1 MAGINFLRRLLMK
14 EAMKKS
20 KDASGIMSLNKGLV
34 DDVDITVKKWVES
47 AKKQGQDI
55 DKMGEQEIKYI
66 VELNKPKAPHTLQEL
81 MNKIGLNDPKK
92 NKFLQKEGEVVD
104 MTGKTIQKPETIMGG
119 MEGIKARN
127 TKIQGLADQLAKMQ
141 KEKSAMYGKKPTD
154 AELKS
159 KLEGMNKKTI
169 DRIRRRRYEAALK
182 AEREKMAKDPYY
194 IPKILDPEDFA
205 EGGRTGYFTGALA
218 DTEEGKSMSPG
229 TRHDYSPGQGH
240 RATVEAKGGPPGI
253 TTAPVHKPPI
263 KTQTDWGPAKG
274 LGRTV
279 MGNTAITQT
288 AKQLGIGHLINPA
301 FMAYGLFNMFKNPKI
316 DDEDLKYGF
325 KEGGRTGTGLN
336 YLLGEDDQNSRVP
349 FSIGGFNKA
358 RRAFLKLMG
367 GTAAGV
373 GAAKSG
379 LFSLLKAGKPAVV
392 ETLTSVPIGNV
403 SGMPAWFKPL
413 VNKVIKEG
421 DDVSKRFATQ
431 EREIVHQST
440 LPDSKTDVIVTQ
452 DLTTGNVS
460 VDIGIGKHGFS
471 DGHLGQPVRLEYRAS
486 EVIEPHLLKR
496 EMETEN
502 QAGPYKKTKEE
513 FWVEEAEF
521 TGGHPENVKFEES
534 TFNKYGEHGSDFDEV
549 EMFATGKVK
558 KVKPT
563 KKKLQTEWESGKAE
577 ADADAAADMADDFAS
592 GGRVPLAE
600 GNTPSDTQLEQ
611 YYRNLEE
618 EKKRRRLQKQLYE
631 QRLVDLDL
639 F

>member
-1 MAGINFLRRLLMK
+1 MYQLVLKFARKLKLKPGK
-14 EAMKKS
+14 E
-20 KDASGIMSLNKGLV
+20 GIMQISNNQEVIDTANDILTTFKKHGVPNEIIKTEN
-34 DDVDITVKKWVES
+34 DVKTIYNQILHIEDQQLRKNVISPGDPRYKEVTEKIFGKK
-47 AKKQGQDI
+47 A
-55 DKMGEQEIKYI
+55 
-66 VELNKPKAPHTLQEL
+66 
-81 MNKIGLNDPKK
+81 
-92 NKFLQKEGEVVD
+92 GEVVD
-104 MTGKTIQKPETIMGG
+104 MSGKTIQKPETIMGG

-367 GTAAGV
+367 GAAATGA
-373 GAAKSG
+373 AAKSG
-379 LFSLLKAGKPAVV
+379 LFGLLKAGKPAAV
-392 ETLTSVPIGNV
+392 ETLTSVPIGNAA
-403 SGMPAWFKPL
+403 GMPAWFQPL

-421 DDVSKRFATQ
+421 NQIESAA
-431 EREIVHQST
+431 ERVIVHKT
-440 LPDSKTDVIVTQ
+440 KLPNSKTDVYVTQ
-452 DLTTGNVS
+452 ELDTGHVV
-460 VDIGIGKHGFS
+460 VDIGRGKHGFA
-471 DGHLGQPVRLEYRAS
+471 DGHLGQPVSLEYRAS
-486 EVIEPHLLKR
+486 EVIEPTINTKTGKVIHKG
-496 EMETEN
+496 
-502 QAGPYKKTKEE
+502 QKTKPE
-513 FWVEEAEF
+513 FNVEEAEF

-534 TFNKYGEHGSDFDEV
+534 TINKYGEHGSDFSEV
-549 EMFATGKVK
+549 EEFATGAVK
-558 KVKPT
+558 KI
-563 KKKLQTEWESGKAE
+563 KK
-577 ADADAAADMADDFAS
+577 AS

-600 GNTPSDTQLEQ
+600 GTTPSDTQLEQ

-631 QRLVDLDL
+631 QRFGGPGPILEAASGGLAGL
-639 F
+639 LGE